1 MGPLHHHRAPA
12 AVTTEQGAARH
23 PPHPRVPLLQNVC
36 RWEQHLYPGVPRRA
50 PRYLLEWGESRFWG
64 ARAPT
69 CLAPG
74 CTQHLPP
81 CWVLPAGETPA
92 PRGRSCC
99 TSLLTPFCLFLPQ
112 NNARRIHRDSDTPPI
127 LRCHPGLACWLC
139 ALLGPVPLLPSRRD
153 NSALGPPAVPQ
164 ICSYCP
170 ARWGWPSTSPSSAS
184 VHPPVGGLG

>member
-112 NNARRIHRDSDTPPI
+112 NNARRIHRDSDTPPFCAATLAWHAGSAPCWDLCPFYL
-127 LRCHPGLACWLC
+127 LRGIIQPSGPRLCPKSAPTAQPGGVGPPRAP
-139 ALLGPVPLLPSRRD
+139 PVPACILL
-153 NSALGPPAVPQ
+153 
-164 ICSYCP
+164 
-170 ARWGWPSTSPSSAS
+170 W
-184 VHPPVGGLG
+184 VG